1 MNNQDQLTNSQMQK
15 KKKPV
20 KASPQAFAKGMGISC
35 ALLMAIITA
44 AAIVI
49 DPFFHYH
56 KPLPGLKAVLTDK
69 EYQVVGTLR
78 NFDYD
83 AVLAGSSVVE
93 NNDNTWYDEGFGV
106 TTIKAVR
113 SYGAIAD
120 LCWFLD
126 EAFAAKDIRR
136 VFFNIDPSSLIA
148 VPQTTFEASGCPM
161 YLYDHNPLNDVK
173 YLWNKTVLFE
183 KIPYMAAQ
191 SFSGGYRESLSYN
204 WAEGKDFSQGGAL
217 SQYYRRKEVTPELS
231 PDTYDENLEGNIRL
245 LEEEITEHPDT
256 EFIFFFPPYSALW
269 WDEVT
274 RAGERDI
281 YLHCEEKVMEMLLA
295 HDQVTVYDF
304 QNEADIVSDLDN
316 YMDTVHFT
324 PQINQYMAEVM
335 IAGTR
340 SLESLAAAGVSAEPA
355 EALKDPAGA
364 AAEAMQEVRDLVTA
378 QNYKEIIEETRR
390 LSEQYQEGVI
400 HDLEIGDAFRYGN

>member
-1 MNNQDQLTNSQMQK
+1 MNRQDHSRDQIIQEK
-15 KKKPV
+15 KE
-20 KASPQAFAKGMGISC
+20 SCAFAAGLGLSC
-35 ALLMAIITA
+35 AVLLAVITA
-44 AAIVI
+44 AAFLF

-78 NFDYD
+78 TFDYD

-93 NNDNTWYDEGFGV
+93 NNDNTWYDEGFDV
-106 TTIKAVR
+106 TTVKAVR

-126 EAFAAKDIRR
+126 EAFAARDIRR

-148 VPQTTFEASGCPM
+148 VPQTTFVATGCPM

-191 SFSGGYRESLSYN
+191 SFSSGYRESLSYN
-204 WAEGKDFSQGGAL
+204 WAEGKDFSRDGAL
-217 SQYYRRKEVTPELS
+217 SQYYRRREVTPMLAS
-231 PDTYDENLEGNIRL
+231 DTYDENLEGNIRL
-245 LEEEITEHPDT
+245 LENEIGQHPET

-295 HDQVTVYDF
+295 HGNVTVYDF
-304 QNEADIVSDLDN
+304 QNEAEIVADLDN

-324 PQINQYMAEVM
+324 PQINQYMADVM
-335 IAGTR
+335 IAGTKA
-340 SLESLAAAGVSAEPA
+340 LQGAEGGV
-355 EALKDPAGA
+355 PAGA
-364 AAEAMQEVRDLVTA
+364 QETAADPAKEPGGTAQEVHGLLTS
-378 QNYKEIIEETRR
+378 QNYLETIEETRR
-390 LSEQYQEGVI
+390 LSESYQTGVI
-400 HDLEIGDAFRYGN
+400 RDLESDDAFRYGD